1 MKALRNSLGARIVVQ
16 LLVLGLVAGLAA
28 CSTSPVASD
37 DPLVGHSNARSDDEI
52 LLAAVLD
59 VFAEG
64 GLAVRLLSEERGM
77 VLTDWTAINREV
89 RHRYVARVIRSNVGL
104 VLTVDSEYERRELSG
119 AAAQWVAAHDPYT
132 VRDKRRDEQRMGES
146 IQARFKALGGGKSR

>member
-64 GLAVRLLSEERGM
+64 GLAVQLLSEERGM